1 MEILHVIDDYVILIG
16 FGCLLIIYF
25 STKFFRKN
33 DTSKVIKIISGKWK
47 SLIYDDEDGD
57 YEIYITKTNTETF
70 AIVELVYSEK
80 SSFKKNEYHK
90 FNCDYVYVEKEEI
103 HRFRQKEFNTNQYFC
118 ISIDEDPKSSS
129 HLISMNPHDVCI
141 LDIERMYFK

>member
-33 DTSKVIKIISGKWK
+33 DTSKVI
-47 SLIYDDEDGD
+47 
-57 YEIYITKTNTETF
+57 
-70 AIVELVYSEK
+70 
-80 SSFKKNEYHK
+80 KNEYHK